1 MYVIKEICMEND
13 ASEHLVVA
21 FHDRSVHKKT
31 EGQFEFEEE
40 I

>member
-1 MYVIKEICMEND
+1 MTND
-13 ASEHLVVA
+13 ASEHLVAA

-31 EGQFEFEEE
+31 EGRARSR